1 MKRCPECRKDY
12 LDDSLLYCLDDGA
25 ALVQGSVTDE
35 PATAVLSGN
44 RASDE
49 GLTRRIKADPRGPG
63 ALSRTYGL
71 PASLSLERLPWIV
84 AAALA
89 LVSAALA
96 YAYLNG
102 SPEVGRTAL
111 RLSFEPPKE
120 LSFNDAQPDWA
131 VISPDGE
138 KIAFTANTADGKF
151 GLYVSDL
158 KSGQVTAIPGSDNAL
173 EPFWSPDSRSL
184 AYGSRGKLK
193 RSDVAG
199 GSPQVLAD
207 AARLI
212 AGAWNSNGDIVYC
225 PDYGA
230 AMFTVSAK
238 GGEPRQVTFLEEGRD
253 WQHSGG
259 TILPDGKRFLFNR
272 ISADPTLA
280 GLWMGSLDSSEIK
293 KITDSVTVR
302 FAPPDW
308 LLMIRNQVLV
318 AQRINTT
325 TLDLIGEP
333 IPIITQTDNPI
344 SAPARFSVS
353 SNGVLVWQPRWERN
367 YQLRLF
373 DREGKQIGAIGNPGY
388 ISAAQTPQ
396 VSPNGKQVAYR
407 SANGDIV
414 VSDLTGAN
422 TIKLGTG
429 QLPIWTPDGTRV
441 AFHDTSTSDRRIVT
455 RAASGV
461 GDAETVLRGTVFGR
475 RYSPDGRFLMFT
487 KRGVKTRLDTYLLQ
501 LFDDRKE
508 LPLLVTPADEGHSE
522 FSPNGRWLAYRSDET
537 GTDEIYVQSVN
548 ADGTLGGDRKR
559 ISGEEGAFALAW
571 SRDGKELFYVARD
584 RRMMTIPVKTDGP
597 VFEYGAPKPL
607 FETRP
612 LFMYGG
618 FDYFDVTPDGNFL
631 IGTLIG
637 DPSAPAPTVILN
649 WPELVGK

>member
-25 ALVQGSVTDE
+25 ALVQGTVANEPVT
-35 PATAVLSGN
+35 AILSGD
-44 RASDE
+44 RVSDE
-49 GLTRRIKADPRGPG
+49 NLTKQLKADSTG
-63 ALSRTYGL
+63 AQSPTSDL
-71 PASLSLERLPWIV
+71 PAFLSSERLPWIV

-89 LVSAALA
+89 LVAGAMA
-96 YAYLNG
+96 YGYFAGASNG
-102 SPEVGRTAL
+102 NVKAL
-111 RLSFEPPKE
+111 RLSFEPPKD
-120 LSFNDAQPDWA
+120 LLFNDTQPDWA

-138 KIAFTANTADGKF
+138 KIAFTANTPDGKYS
-151 GLYVSDL
+151 LHVSDL
-158 KSGQVTAIPGSDNAL
+158 KSGQVSAIAGSDNAL
-173 EPFWSPDSRSL
+173 EPFWSPDSRSI

-193 RSDVAG
+193 RSDITG
-199 GSPQVLAD
+199 GSPQILAD
-207 AARLI
+207 AARLV
-212 AGAWNSNGDIVYC
+212 AGAWNSNGDIIYC

-230 AMFTVSAK
+230 AMFTIQAK
-238 GGEPRQVTFLEEGRD
+238 GGEPRQITYLEEGRD

-259 TILPDGKRFLFNR
+259 TILPDGRRFLFNR
-272 ISADPTLA
+272 ISADPALA
-280 GLWMGSLDSSEIK
+280 GLWTGSLDSNEVK
-293 KITDSVTVR
+293 KITDNVTVR
-302 FAPPDW
+302 FAPPHW
-308 LLMIRNQVLV
+308 LLMIRNQVLA

-353 SNGVLVWQPRWERN
+353 SNGVLVWQPKWERN
-367 YQLRLF
+367 HQLRLF
-373 DREGKQIGAIGNPGY
+373 DREGKQTGTIGSPGY

-407 SANGDIV
+407 STNGDIV
-414 VSDLTGAN
+414 VSDLSGAN

-441 AFHDTSTSDRRIVT
+441 AFHDTSTSDRSIVT

-461 GDAETVLRGTVFGR
+461 GSAETVLRGTVFGR

-548 ADGTLGGDRKR
+548 EDGTLGRPQKDLGRRRSICACMEPRWKR
-559 ISGEEGAFALAW
+559 VVL
-571 SRDGKELFYVARD
+571 R
-584 RRMMTIPVKTDGP
+584 GP
-597 VFEYGAPKPL
+597 RSPH
-607 FETRP
+607 
-612 LFMYGG
+612 
-618 FDYFDVTPDGNFL
+618 D
-631 IGTLIG
+631 G
-637 DPSAPAPTVILN
+637 DPRQN
-649 WPELVGK
+649 